1 MFSAMVSKTLA
12 NKELEEAKQEMFKK
26 MKEEASAATSSNTWA
41 SKIFG

>member
-1 MFSAMVSKTLA
+1 MFSAMVSKTMA

-26 MKEEASAATSSNTWA
+26 MKENVSAAASSNTWA